1 MNGSS
6 STPPPETGSPD
17 ILGIGEALI
26 EMVRVDETIRDRP
39 AFVQSFGGDT
49 STVMIAAARQGA
61 KTGYLTGISDDFF
74 GDAFRKLWAE
84 EGVDVSFC
92 ASKPGDPT
100 GICFI
105 DPDPKGRKFS
115 YARRGSAAALYGPG
129 DLPEDTLRAAQI
141 LHVSGIT
148 LAISDSMRAATF
160 RAIDLVREGGGT
172 VSLDLNYR
180 PKLWPS
186 VETAREVILSAADRA
201 GIVFPSDDE
210 AGMLFGT
217 EDPDALADVFLDR
230 GAQIVAV
237 KRGEHGA
244 RLATPDE
251 RWDVPPVPTTPV
263 DSAGAGDSFAGAFLA
278 WYVETGDPRLASAK
292 AAEVAA
298 GTVSG
303 LGAVGPIPR
312 RFPLQKQDAAT

>member
-1 MNGSS
+1 MTTN
-6 STPPPETGSPD
+6 PD
-17 ILGIGEALI
+17 ILAIGEPLI
-26 EMVRVDETIRDRP
+26 EMVRVPETLQGRP

-74 GDAFRKLWAE
+74 GDAFRRLWAE

-105 DPDPKGRKFS
+105 DPDPKGRKFT
-115 YARRGSAAALYGPG
+115 YARRGSASALYGPE
-129 DLPEDTLRAAQI
+129 DLPEDVIRSAKI

-148 LAISDSMRAATF
+148 LAISDSMRAAAF
-160 RAIDLVREGGGT
+160 RAIDLVGEGGGM

-186 VETAREVILSAADRA
+186 VEVAREVILSVADRA

-210 AGMLFGT
+210 AAMLFCADDPHAIT
-217 EDPDALADVFLDR
+217 EIFLER
-230 GAQIVAV
+230 GAGIVAV
-237 KRGEHGA
+237 KRGELGA
-244 RLATPDE
+244 LVTTTSD
-251 RWDVPPVPTTPV
+251 RWDVPPVPTKPV

-278 WYVETGDPRLASAK
+278 WYIETGDARLASAK

-312 RFPLQKQDAAT
+312 RFPLQNRDAAT

>member
-1 MNGSS
+1 MTAN
-6 STPPPETGSPD
+6 PE
-17 ILGIGEALI
+17 ILGIGEPLI
-26 EMVRVDETIRDRP
+26 EMVRVPETIQGRP

-49 STVMIAAARQGA
+49 STVMIAAARQGG

-74 GDAFRKLWAE
+74 GDAFRRLWAE

-105 DPDPKGRKFS
+105 DPDPKGRKFT
-115 YARRGSAAALYGPG
+115 YARRGSAAACYGPE
-129 DLPEDTLRAAQI
+129 DLPESILRTARI

-148 LAISDSMRAATF
+148 LAISDAMRSAAF

-186 VETAREVILSAADRA
+186 VEAAREVILSVADRA

-210 AGMLFGT
+210 AGMLLGI
-217 EDPDALADVFLDR
+217 EDPQALADLFLDR

-244 RLATPDE
+244 LLATPGE
-251 RWDVPPVPTTPV
+251 RWEVPPVPTTPV

-278 WYVETGDPRLASAK
+278 WYVETGDPHVAASK

-312 RFPLQKQDAAT
+312 RTH